1 MAADLVENYENQ
13 PAFRFIEDTP
23 ADWDDTRFL
32 SARIGDQL
40 AIARRSGQEWFV
52 GAITDEVARRLDLT
66 FDFLDASS
74 DYVVQLYADAL
85 DTDWERN
92 PAAIEIGTYRMRGAE
107 TLRAVLSPAGGLAMR
122 ILPADH
128 TTTVAGVPVDE
139 LPALT
144 DFNATADERMQTFAK
159 IRPFGT
165 PSRVHHA
172 AVGCEVAMMTPS
184 SPKYRAGGPTALVD
198 GLRGAPNHDVNWQGF
213 EAQDLEAVVDLG
225 EEQSISMIGAGFLQK
240 PAYWIFFPIEI
251 TFAISADGDE
261 FERVAWFR
269 PPQATTVDDFAI
281 ETFTRDVTGRKA
293 RYVRVRAKT
302 IGACP
307 SWHSGAGGDA
317 WIFTDE
323 IIVK

>member
-1 MAADLVENYENQ
+1 
-13 PAFRFIEDTP
+13 
-23 ADWDDTRFL
+23 
-32 SARIGDQL
+32 
-40 AIARRSGQEWFV
+40 
-52 GAITDEVARRLDLT
+52 
-66 FDFLDASS
+66 
-74 DYVVQLYADAL
+74 
-85 DTDWERN
+85 
-92 PAAIEIGTYRMRGAE
+92 
-107 TLRAVLSPAGGLAMR
+107 
-122 ILPADH
+122 
-128 TTTVAGVPVDE
+128 
-139 LPALT
+139 
-144 DFNATADERMQTFAK
+144 
-159 IRPFGT
+159 
-165 PSRVHHA
+165 
-172 AVGCEVAMMTPS
+172 
-184 SPKYRAGGPTALVD
+184 LVD